1 MIINSLIDTDLYT
14 FTVCYLYL
22 QKFPRT
28 VVTYKF
34 NDRNALQ
41 YSEEFVNEL
50 KEEVKSMQSLKF
62 TDDDE
67 KFMKSKCYYLPNW
80 FYTFLKGYRF
90 DPNEVSISLNEENL
104 LDISIT
110 GYAWRTV
117 MWEVPLLAIISELY
131 HKHNGDAQ
139 KYYKKY
145 DVILNARNKCKD
157 LIQNGLIFSDFG
169 TRRRFSF
176 DVQMDVVDSFKS
188 GYCKRNEHQ
197 IEGGGCFAGTSNVYI
212 AKELDL
218 TPIGTMS
225 HQVISMCGA
234 LFGYQE
240 ANFIA
245 MDNWQEVFNSDL
257 GIFLYDTYGWDAFQK
272 NFSKKHAL
280 LFTGLRV
287 DSGDNFEMVDKIIAK
302 YESLGIDPSTKQVT
316 FSNGLST
323 KEAIEIH
330 KYVNGRVKDNYG
342 IGTHFTCDI
351 EGVKPMNIVIKLYE
365 AQLTEKTEKRKC
377 IKLSD
382 DFGKTSG
389 DISEINICCK
399 TLKLL

>member
-67 KFMKSKCYYLPNW
+67 KFMRSKCYYLPNW

-90 DPNEVSISLNEENL
+90 DPNEVSISLDEDNL

-157 LIQNGLIFSDFG
+157 LIQNGL
-169 TRRRFSF
+169 
-176 DVQMDVVDSFKS
+176 
-188 GYCKRNEHQ
+188 
-197 IEGGGCFAGTSNVYI
+197 
-212 AKELDL
+212 
-218 TPIGTMS
+218 
-225 HQVISMCGA
+225 
-234 LFGYQE
+234 
-240 ANFIA
+240 
-245 MDNWQEVFNSDL
+245 VFNSDL
-257 GIFLYDTYGWDAFQK
+257 GIFLYDTYGWEAFQK

-351 EGVKPMNIVIKLYE
+351 KGVKPMNIVIKLYE

-389 DISEINICCK
+389 DISEVNICCK